1 MTHATLLAAAGE
13 ITSTST
19 GEAAVFWILAP
30 IAVLA
35 AVGMVLVRSA
45 VHCALLLV
53 ANLFCVAVFYMVQQ
67 APFLGFA
74 QIIVYAGAIMV
85 LFLFVLMLVG
95 VDSSDSLVETIRG
108 QRLGAAI
115 FGLGFAGL
123 LVFPIGSA
131 IDGGSAKG
139 LDKANEGG
147 NVQAIGRLLFSNYVF
162 VFEAISALLVV
173 AAIGTM
179 VLGHREREGGR
190 VGQRELMRRRFTEP
204 GRRVTPLPGPGVFA
218 RHDSADTLGLL
229 PGGGRASGIGGI
241 PGIPGTT
248 EESSVTD
255 LPGGRAASDT
265 PGAPGTPGMSDGRP
279 GSAGPGGPPGS
290 RGPDR
295 PGGPGGSTPSAP
307 VPPAPTDGAAADSGA
322 GGAEPVDVN
331 GSALAGAGKGEER

>member
-67 APFLGFA
+67 APFLGFV

-204 GRRVTPLPGPGVFA
+204 GRQVTPLPGPGVFA

-248 EESSVTD
+248 EEPSVTD

-265 PGAPGTPGMSDGRP
+265 PGAPGTPGRSDGGP

-331 GSALAGAGKGEER
+331 GSALAGAGKGDER